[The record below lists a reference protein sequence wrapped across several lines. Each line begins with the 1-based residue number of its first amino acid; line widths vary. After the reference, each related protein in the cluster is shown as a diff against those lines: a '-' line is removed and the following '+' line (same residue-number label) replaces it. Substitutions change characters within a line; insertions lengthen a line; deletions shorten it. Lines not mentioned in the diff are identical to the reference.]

1 MSRVSDGHEYD
12 RKNRASA
19 SERQAH
25 FIVPGARYIY
35 IGLLGLRAQRADWS

>member
-25 FIVPGARYIY
+25 FIVPGARYIRA
-35 IGLLGLRAQRADWS
+35 LRVRSTKG